1 MGRLI
6 FASLAAA
13 ALAPVTAAA
22 QPYPDAPP
30 GTPPAA
36 QPPAPGPPAP
46 GPPAPGQP
54 PPPGQPGAPPP
65 PTAPAGPSAGG
76 LTAPDPIDPREERPV
91 GETEAELEAAREKDS
106 GRGLSWFYLD
116 AEGGYQFVQLQT
128 FEVDQDSLTA
138 GLVPNDASGGFFGA
152 GLGLQLFVMTIGPRF
167 RAGFFPNW
175 QIFSIGPELGF
186 HFPIGFL
193 EPHFELGGG
202 YVALGSLAGAVEG
215 QTDAIAI
222 RGGYGR
228 VSGGLDFYPVE
239 VVSLGFGASWEFMG
253 LTRPG
258 LSPDDLS
265 PDQQQ
270 SLSDAQRTAL
280 AAEGSSYGSAIHIYG
295 KIGLHL

>member
-1 MGRLI
+1 MGRL
-6 FASLAAA
+6 SA
-13 ALAPVTAAA
+13 ALFAGLLLTPVIAQA
-22 QPYPDAPP
+22 QPVPE
-30 GTPPAA
+30 
-36 QPPAPGPPAP
+36 
-46 GPPAPGQP
+46 P
-54 PPPGQPGAPPP
+54 PPPDPTMAPEP
-65 PTAPAGPSAGG
+65 APGPSAGG
-76 LTAPDPIDPREERPV
+76 LTAPAPIDPREERPV
-91 GETEAELEAAREKDS
+91 GETESELDRSKEEDS

-128 FEVDQDSLTA
+128 FEVDQHSLTA
-138 GLVPNDASGGFFGA
+138 GLVPNEASGGFFGA

-215 QTDAIAI
+215 ATDAIAI

-228 VSGGLDFYPVE
+228 VSGGLDLYPLE
-239 VVSLGFGASWEFMG
+239 VLSLGFGASWEFMG

-258 LSPDDLS
+258 VSPDDLD
-265 PDQQQ
+265 PEQQQ
-270 SLSDAQRTAL
+270 SLNDAQRTAL